1 MVNISPFHA
10 YHYNTDKFSSL
21 EPLVS
26 KPYDVISDEE
36 KKIYKINEW
45 NITHLELPTS
55 YDDAALKLNTWIKDR
70 VLIKREKASI
80 FVYKLTFTLNGDSI
94 ERLGLISLLELT
106 EFSEKKTLPHE
117 MTFPKCMDDRLN
129 LLRATKANLS
139 PVFMIY
145 EGREAIRKTVSEVIK
160 KDPLFAIKDDEN
172 FIHEIW
178 EISEGDEI
186 DALVNNFKEIKSILI
201 ADGHHRY
208 KTALNYYKETGKNK
222 NIMVYMV
229 DMEDP
234 GLKIL
239 PTHRLIDKS
248 NNDKA
253 SSISEKLSD
262 IFDIKSVSSA
272 SELFQELGANENGH
286 VFGYYSYEDKFLFLK
301 LKPEIDP
308 VDLIGLDQS
317 DEWKKLDVSLL
328 HEVIIKD
335 RLDINGKIQFAKNPK
350 KAINQVNCGEEE
362 ATFILNPTKIKQVQ
376 EITKSGE
383 LMPHKSTY
391 FYPKPL
397 SGVLIW
403 VHEI

>member
-1 MVNISPFHA
+1 
-10 YHYNTDKFSSL
+10 
-21 EPLVS
+21 VS
-26 KPYDVISDEE
+26 KPYDVINEE
-36 KKIYKINEW
+36 ELVRYKKNEW

-55 YDDAALKLNTWIKDR
+55 YDDAAHKLKAWIKDNI
-70 VLIKREKASI
+70 LIMKNKPSI
-80 FVYKLTFTLNGDSI
+80 FIYKLTFKANGDKI
-94 ERLGLISLLELT
+94 QRLGLITLLELT

-145 EGREAIRKTVSEVIK
+145 DGKEGIRNIISEEIK
-160 KDPLFAIKDDEN
+160 KDKLFTIKDEED
-172 FIHEIW
+172 FVHEVW
-178 EISEGDEI
+178 EINESNKIEQLIKNFEGIES
-186 DALVNNFKEIKSILI
+186 VLI

-239 PTHRLIDKS
+239 PTHRLIDKCNAVKVS
-248 NNDKA
+248 NMTD
-253 SSISEKLSD
+253 KLSD
-262 IFDIKSVSSA
+262 IFEIKSVPDA
-272 SELFQELGANENGH
+272 TQLFQELEKNEDKH
-286 VFGYYSYEDKFLFLK
+286 AFGFYSCDDKFLFLK
-301 LKPEIDP
+301 LKPKLNP
-308 VDLIGLDQS
+308 VNLIKKEQS
-317 DEWKKLDVSLL
+317 EDWKKLDVSVL
-328 HEVIIKD
+328 HEVIIKNK
-335 RLDINGKIQFAKNPK
+335 LGIKSKIEFSKNPK
-350 KAINQVNCGEEE
+350 QAIEQVDCGEEE
-362 ATFILNPTKIKQVQ
+362 ATFILNPTRINEVQ
-376 EITKSGE
+376 NITKLGE

-403 VHEI
+403 VHPS